1 MVMSEIVKL
10 LKSAKKVLIVTHVS
24 PDGDGIGSTLAL
36 LHGLNQLGIEGHVVI
51 DDEVPEGFA
60 FLPQSGKILRYPHEM
75 DGYYD
80 VAVAIDCSDE
90 ERMGNVKE
98 LYMRLPVKINIDHHI
113 SNTMYADYNVVDSNA
128 GASAELVYQLLKL
141 LGVEFDS
148 DISTCLYCSLATDT
162 GRFMYSNTTS
172 ITHEIAGDLL
182 NNGADLRKIAEEI
195 FEKKT
200 LNQVLLIGKAISTLN
215 VVEDGTIA
223 YITVTKAMLDECG
236 ARPGDTEGLVYYP
249 KSIDG
254 VEIGLLFK
262 EEDDRIKVS
271 FRSKKVDVSKIAA
284 IFGGGGHV
292 LASGCF
298 LEMPMSEA
306 VEKVVQACARA
317 VKDVH

>member
-51 DDEVPEGFA
+51 DDEVPGSFA
-60 FLPQSGKILRYPHEM
+60 FLPQSSKILRYPHEM

-98 LYMRLPVKINIDHHI
+98 LYMKLPVKINIDHHI

-215 VVEDGTIA
+215 VVENGTIA

-306 VEKVVQACARA
+306 VEKVVQACIRA